1 MSDYAYG
8 RPTNNDIE
16 IARLTRELA
25 EARAVVDKLPK
36 TKDGVPVVAGI
47 TIFCPNGH
55 PLDVDKTV
63 DFNEPMAYCD
73 GDGCFSTGDP
83 MFGSPDPARYELD
96 ECFSALEAAEALAD
110 EKGRPEPPTP
120 TRKSWPRGLWAPIEA
135 GELPDVFDDTER
147 EALALALNEFPA
159 AVAILREDQ
168 RMWPKAVP
176 ETHPAR
182 THFTNRDDFLTRVD
196 AAGFDL

>member
-1 MSDYAYG
+1 MLTDAEIADAAQVML
-8 RPTNNDIE
+8 RDIE
-16 IARLTRELA
+16 TGGVDDVWVDGIIR
-25 EARAVVDKLPK
+25 RAMRK
-36 TKDGVPVVAGI
+36 
-47 TIFCPNGH
+47 
-55 PLDVDKTV
+55 
-63 DFNEPMAYCD
+63 
-73 GDGCFSTGDP
+73 
-83 MFGSPDPARYELD
+83 
-96 ECFSALEAAEALAD
+96 ALALAD

>member
-1 MSDYAYG
+1 MLTDEEITGCIVKTWEKLKTTAS
-8 RPTNNDIE
+8 PTFDV
-16 IARLTRELA
+16 AL
-25 EARAVVDKLPK
+25 K
-36 TKDGVPVVAGI
+36 TAIRFAD
-47 TIFCPNGH
+47 
-55 PLDVDKTV
+55 
-63 DFNEPMAYCD
+63 
-73 GDGCFSTGDP
+73 
-83 MFGSPDPARYELD
+83 
-96 ECFSALEAAEALAD
+96 ALAD

-120 TRKSWPRGLWAPIEA
+120 TRTPWPRGLWGPIEA

-182 THFTNRDDFLTRVD
+182 THFTNRDVFLARVD